1 MKIDI
6 KFQNN
11 VITRKNRRGPV
22 NDQNQT
28 VIIHKS
34 LVSVMK
40 YLDLS
45 PLNFQRPKPVK
56 YFRMSMRIVQLVFGG
71 ELEAHIAT

>member
-1 MKIDI
+1 
-6 KFQNN
+6 
-11 VITRKNRRGPV
+11 
-22 NDQNQT
+22 
-28 VIIHKS
+28 
-34 LVSVMK
+34 MK